1 MFVRG
6 FAIGFA
12 IAMPV
17 GPIGL
22 LCMRRSLES
31 GLLAGLTS
39 GLGAACA
46 DAVYAALA
54 AFALSAVTR
63 ALAVAAGPLH
73 VAGALALIVLG
84 VRAVGES
91 VRARTAQPQPRNGR
105 GFAVT
110 FGLTLANPATILSF
124 AAIVA
129 AGAAFG
135 ARTPDPRAAWFLV
148 GGVFAGSALWWAV
161 LATAV
166 GAFRHTIPARAVRA
180 LSIASGLALAGFGVA
195 LLA

>member
-6 FAIGFA
+6 LAIGFA
-12 IAMPV
+12 IAVPV

-22 LCMRRSLES
+22 LCIRRSLES

-84 VRAVGES
+84 VRAVRES

-129 AGAAFG
+129 GAAFG
-135 ARTPDPRAAWFLV
+135 ARAPDPRAAWFLV